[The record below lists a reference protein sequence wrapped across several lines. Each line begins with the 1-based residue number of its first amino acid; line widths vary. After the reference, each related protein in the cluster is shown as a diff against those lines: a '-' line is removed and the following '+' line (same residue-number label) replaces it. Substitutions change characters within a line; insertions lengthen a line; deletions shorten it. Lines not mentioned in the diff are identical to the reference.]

1 MKRVKVSNNVIR
13 RLPRYLRKL
22 DELSESGVDK
32 ISSRQLGDL
41 LGLTSSQVRQDFNC
55 FGEFGQQGYGYN
67 VAALRAQIA
76 GIMGMERG
84 FTAILVGVGNIGRA
98 MMENFCFADWGV
110 KLAAAF
116 DIKPALIGTEFNGV
130 HIYGMDELESYLA
143 EHDTDIAV
151 LTVPKTAAI
160 PVTERL
166 TKSGIDKISSRQLG
180 DLLGL
185 TSSQVRQD
193 FNCFGE
199 FGQQGYGYNVAALRA
214 QIAGIMGMERGFTA
228 ILVGVGNIGRALM
241 ENFCFADWGV
251 RLAAAFDIKPALI
264 GTEYNGVH
272 IYGMDELESYL
283 AEHET
288 DIAVLTVPKTAAIP
302 VTERLTKSGIDA
314 IWNFTNVE
322 LTEPNSSTI
331 VENVHFSDSLLSLSY
346 YVAER
351 RDETA
356 AKAAR
361 EEK

>member
-110 KLAAAF
+110 
-116 DIKPALIGTEFNGV
+116 N
-130 HIYGMDELESYLA
+130 
-143 EHDTDIAV
+143 
-151 LTVPKTAAI
+151 
-160 PVTERL
+160 
-166 TKSGIDKISSRQLG
+166 
-180 DLLGL
+180 
-185 TSSQVRQD
+185 
-193 FNCFGE
+193 
-199 FGQQGYGYNVAALRA
+199 
-214 QIAGIMGMERGFTA
+214 
-228 ILVGVGNIGRALM
+228 
-241 ENFCFADWGV
+241 
-251 RLAAAFDIKPALI
+251 LAAAFDIKPALI

-288 DIAVLTVPKTAAIP
+288 DIAVLTVPKTAAVP

>member
-1 MKRVKVSNNVIR
+1 MSNNVIR

-76 GIMGMERG
+76 GILGMDRG

-110 KLAAAF
+110 
-116 DIKPALIGTEFNGV
+116 N
-130 HIYGMDELESYLA
+130 
-143 EHDTDIAV
+143 
-151 LTVPKTAAI
+151 
-160 PVTERL
+160 
-166 TKSGIDKISSRQLG
+166 
-180 DLLGL
+180 
-185 TSSQVRQD
+185 
-193 FNCFGE
+193 
-199 FGQQGYGYNVAALRA
+199 
-214 QIAGIMGMERGFTA
+214 
-228 ILVGVGNIGRALM
+228 
-241 ENFCFADWGV
+241 
-251 RLAAAFDIKPALI
+251 LAAAFDIKPALI
-264 GTEYNGVH
+264 GTEYKGVH
-272 IYGMDELESYL
+272 IYSMDELEQYL
-283 AEHET
+283 GENKT
-288 DIAVLTVPKTAAIP
+288 DIAVLTVPKTVAVP
-302 VTERLTKSGIDA
+302 VTERLTACGIDA

-346 YVAER
+346 FVAER
-351 RDETA
+351 RDEAA

>member
-1 MKRVKVSNNVIR
+1 MLYFLKIFHHRGVKTVKRVKVSNNVIR

-110 KLAAAF
+110 
-116 DIKPALIGTEFNGV
+116 N
-130 HIYGMDELESYLA
+130 
-143 EHDTDIAV
+143 
-151 LTVPKTAAI
+151 
-160 PVTERL
+160 
-166 TKSGIDKISSRQLG
+166 
-180 DLLGL
+180 
-185 TSSQVRQD
+185 
-193 FNCFGE
+193 
-199 FGQQGYGYNVAALRA
+199 
-214 QIAGIMGMERGFTA
+214 
-228 ILVGVGNIGRALM
+228 
-241 ENFCFADWGV
+241 
-251 RLAAAFDIKPALI
+251 LAAAFDIKPALI